1 MSLWIYKKI
10 YKKLSNRFKVYNM
23 KTTSLILSMLLAAIL
38 FGGIFT
44 LLRYYLMIFNST
56 LEGGILASITYIC
69 VYSILV
75 GDMTVLFG
83 YWFDYRKPEKSKE
96 YICYLLRNTFASLVV
111 CAFALWGLN
120 TVQHHDVTNKPMQE
134 GVIYITHSPKCK
146 YCRISDKNRKITS
159 FIYQLSHTLE
169 KDIVVVNVDE
179 DNELTRDIKSHLEGR
194 GSVIAKQNDQIVQK
208 IYTLGKNDENRTP
221 VEASVKHIY
230 QITNDVQQLMSEKKK
245 EQG

>member
-1 MSLWIYKKI
+1 MSLWIYNKI
-10 YKKLSNRFKVYNM
+10 YTTLSKRFKTHNM
-23 KTTSLILSMLLAAIL
+23 RIPSLFISLLLSASL

-56 LEGGILASITYIC
+56 LEGGILASIIYIC

-83 YWFDYRKPEKSKE
+83 YWFDNRIPKKSKE
-96 YICYLLRNTFASLVV
+96 YINYLLRNTFASLIV
-111 CAFALWGLN
+111 CCFAIWGLN
-120 TVQHHDVTNKPMQE
+120 TVRHYDVTNKPMQE
-134 GVIYITHSPKCK
+134 GIIYITHSPKCK
-146 YCRISDKNRKITS
+146 YCKISDKNRKISTS
-159 FIYQLSHTLE
+159 IYQLSHTLE
-169 KDIVVVNVDE
+169 KDVIIVNIDE
-179 DNELTRDIKSHLEGR
+179 DNELTRDIKLHLDGH

-221 VEASVKHIY
+221 VEASIKHIY
-230 QITNDVQQLMSEKKK
+230 QITSDVQQLMNEKKK